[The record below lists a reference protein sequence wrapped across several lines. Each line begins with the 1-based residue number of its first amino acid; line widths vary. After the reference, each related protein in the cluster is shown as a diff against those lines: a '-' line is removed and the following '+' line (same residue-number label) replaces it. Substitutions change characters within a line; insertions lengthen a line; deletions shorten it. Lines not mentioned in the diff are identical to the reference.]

1 MYWIGSNP
9 LISQANRTPCRPVSN
24 LVIGAAPDRPARRAA
39 PESSTVFPT
48 GVTSPRPVTT
58 TRRTRLLPDLLV
70 EILES
75 VAHGAQLLGFFVRN
89 VDVEFLLERHDH
101 LDGVEAVRAEILHE
115 TGLGS
120 QLLPFD
126 AQLLDDDVLDPIFH
140 VAHGVL

>member
-9 LISQANRTPCRPVSN
+9 LTSQANRTPWRAASN
-24 LVIGAAPDRPARRAA
+24 LVIGAAPDRPARRPAQDSA
-39 PESSTVFPT
+39 TVLPT

-58 TRRTRLLPDLLV
+58 TRRTRLFPDFLV

-75 VAHGAQLLGFFVRN
+75 VAYGAQLLRFFVRD
-89 VDVEFLLERHDH
+89 VDVEFLLESHDQ